1 MTIQLTLNK
10 PLIVEAIKNETFH
23 RGQIDKTPAA
33 TTPPGSA
40 ASTIAF
46 AYHEEAGDET
56 YHERIIQRSI
66 AANLSDFKT
75 LLCDYLTASG
85 QTSADNVAQTTDGDN
100 IILTLLVSDRFNTS
114 MTDALAKL
122 ASEYI
127 INASLMDWY
136 KPFNEKQSA
145 LYASF
150 LERNITAVRRCF
162 NKTAPIVPTYRYPT
176 TLSVVGS
183 AIDLGI
189 GEEHTVTYSI
199 SDGAIDDIEIRIE
212 DEHIITAGRSIEGFT
227 IIGRQL
233 GHTYIQLYSRH
244 NEELNRTLHVYVTD
258 QS

>member
-1 MTIQLTLNK
+1 
-10 PLIVEAIKNETFH
+10 
-23 RGQIDKTPAA
+23 
-33 TTPPGSA
+33 
-40 ASTIAF
+40 
-46 AYHEEAGDET
+46 
-56 YHERIIQRSI
+56 
-66 AANLSDFKT
+66 
-75 LLCDYLTASG
+75 
-85 QTSADNVAQTTDGDN
+85 
-100 IILTLLVSDRFNTS
+100 

-162 NKTAPIVPTYRYPT
+162 NKTAPIVPTYKYPT
-176 TLSVVGS
+176 SLTVPGS
-183 AIDLGI
+183 AVDLGI

-212 DEHIITAGRSIEGFT
+212 DTTICQAGRTAEGFT
-227 IIGRQL
+227 VIGKQL
-233 GHTYIQLYSRH
+233 GHTWIQLYSRH
-244 NEELNRTLHVYVTD
+244 NTELTQTVHVYVTD